1 MNAYRLN
8 YNWYEGEH
16 EDCLIVTKLDSEPFE
31 QLLKAGIAEVSTY
44 PEESMVFN
52 IPKIFTVRCLPQAYS
67 LLKEYLES
75 HECHAIEFFK
85 ESDDYFVEDGDYA
98 RETFIVRRREKRVDW
113 TEL

>member
-85 ESDDYFVEDGDYA
+85 ESKWKDQLAMAMVLLVFVL
-98 RETFIVRRREKRVDW
+98 RLLQIK
-113 TEL
+113 